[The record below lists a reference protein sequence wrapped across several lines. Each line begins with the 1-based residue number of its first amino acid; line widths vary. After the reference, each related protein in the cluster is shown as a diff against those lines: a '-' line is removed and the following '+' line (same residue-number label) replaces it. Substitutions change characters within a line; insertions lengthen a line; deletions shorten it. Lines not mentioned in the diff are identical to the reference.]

1 MSQKSLNVS
10 KLSDLYQYDP
20 DTGVF
25 HWKVNRGKT
34 VKAGDPAGCV
44 GELGYVQLRLDNKTI
59 KGHRVAWCLYY
70 WEEPSMDIDHKNGNR
85 ADNRISNLRLATD
98 GENMYN
104 TTTPKNNTSGVKG
117 VAWNERK
124 GKWVARVSVG
134 KVRKFLGYF
143 EGLQEAA
150 DAVQSFR
157 LVNHGEFANDGL

>member
-10 KLSDLYQYDP
+10 KLSDLYQYNP
-20 DTGVF
+20 DTGEF
-25 HWKVNRGKT
+25 HWKVSRGP
-34 VKAGDPAGCV
+34 VKAGDPAGCI

-59 KGHRVAWCLYY
+59 KGHRVAWCLFYG
-70 WEEPSMDIDHKNGNR
+70 EEPAMDIDHENRNR

-157 LVNHGEFANDGL
+157 LTNHGEFANDGL